1 MNFATSILSVIDVL
15 QRAMVGS
22 FATSL
27 QPGLKLAK
35 IDRQR
40 IDQMEQNYKKIFSHR
55 SKPMV

>member
-15 QRAMVGS
+15 QRAMVGN

-27 QPGLKLAK
+27 QPGLKLAE

-40 IDQMEQNYKKIFSHR
+40 IDQMEQNYEKIFQPSL
-55 SKPMV
+55 